1 MSSDIIFDE
10 ILDEIIALKGNNLKY
25 ISSEKT
31 TKIIDINQN
40 DKIISATRG
49 PDVVNISFDRFKL
62 AIDALIQNKPIHIDT
77 VFNSSGNDR
86 TI

>member
-40 DKIISATRG
+40 DKIITWVG
-49 PDVVNISFDRFKL
+49 F
-62 AIDALIQNKPIHIDT
+62 
-77 VFNSSGNDR
+77 
-86 TI
+86 